1 MVGRE
6 NLTWWLRL
14 PSKDHI
20 KDYASVAA
28 AKNAACLSAIPTKA
42 TCCGRLHFGV
52 EVEIPNFSHFF
63 LDKPHQL

>member
-20 KDYASVAA
+20 KDYPSVAA
-28 AKNAACLSAIPTKA
+28 AKNAGAPTGIFFNLSGSIP
-42 TCCGRLHFGV
+42 R
-52 EVEIPNFSHFF
+52 SS
-63 LDKPHQL
+63 